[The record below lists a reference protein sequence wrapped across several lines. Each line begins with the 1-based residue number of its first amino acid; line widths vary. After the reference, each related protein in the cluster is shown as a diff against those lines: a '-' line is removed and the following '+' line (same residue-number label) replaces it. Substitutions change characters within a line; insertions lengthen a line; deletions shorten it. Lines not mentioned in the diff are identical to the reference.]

1 MDPVTPLVV
10 SLSDV
15 AACREELVGGKAAK
29 LSRLAGSGCRVPAGF
44 CLTVAAYETFLREHE
59 IEEAI
64 RMELGRKDLD
74 GMRWEEIWD
83 AALRIRSMFLA
94 HPLPWR
100 LQEALRGAVASL
112 GATDSLAVRSSAL
125 GEDSGD
131 MSFAG
136 IHESSTD
143 VRTES
148 DVETAVRR
156 VWASLWSD
164 AALLYRRELRLDPAV
179 SRMAVL
185 VQRMVHADR
194 SGVAFGID
202 PRGGNDNLAIV
213 EAVPG
218 PCRLLVDGAAD
229 PDRWEI
235 RRDTGEVVAWRSGDR
250 DDAPVGRKSRPLLD
264 GEELNAVL
272 DAIRKIEDLF
282 RWAPDVEW
290 TGRSEFLT
298 ILQARPVTTGK
309 PDADS
314 ERRRSLSL
322 RPGDARL
329 RELRARVADE
339 LIPQLE
345 AEGEK
350 LGAEPLEEYGDAR
363 LADALEHRA
372 GVLVKW
378 KKIYWDV
385 FIPFAHGVRR
395 LATYYNDFVQP
406 SDPYEFVGL
415 LQKQPLMAAERN
427 DAIERLAARVAG
439 NEPLRRGLEAA
450 ADRIG
455 RGSCRSSLR
464 HELADVPG
472 GEGFLSEFEELSRRF
487 LDIAYEGCRLGEAP
501 EPVLRNIVELS
512 RDDRESGPSSVR
524 RTSAQVLEKRLLS
537 AVGDERRDEAL
548 EMVAIGR
555 VSWKL
560 RDDDNLLVSR
570 IESQLLRA
578 FELALRRLRDADRVV
593 GDPSPGID
601 VVPAV
606 VRALRD
612 PTGNPVESASRDETE
627 EAGSPLAAL
636 REKPRQLIGQ
646 PASPGLASGV
656 VRVFRGRADLGKFR
670 NGEVLV
676 CDAIQ
681 PTMTHL
687 AMLAAAVVERRGG
700 MLIHGAIIAREL
712 GIPCVNGVCDAAQ
725 QLRDGDLVT
734 VDGHLGIVTV
744 GPPELDLELRSPRG
758 TGGTLD
764 AGGAIKT

>member
-1 MDPVTPLVV
+1 VTPLVV
-10 SLSDV
+10 ALSEV

-44 CLTVAAYETFLREHE
+44 CLTVAAYETFVQEHD

-83 AALRIRSMFLA
+83 AALRIRSLFLA
-94 HPLPWR
+94 RPLPWR
-100 LQEALRGAVASL
+100 LQEALREAVASL

-148 DVETAVRR
+148 DVETAVRL

-194 SGVAFGID
+194 SGVAFGVD
-202 PRGGNDNLAIV
+202 PRGANENLAIV

-235 RRDTGEVVAWRSGDR
+235 RRDTGEVVAWRPGER
-250 DDAPVGRKSRPLLD
+250 DDDPAVRKPRPLLER
-264 GEELNAVL
+264 EELNAVL

-290 TGRSEFLT
+290 TGRSESLT
-298 ILQARPVTTGK
+298 ILQARPITTGK

-339 LIPQLE
+339 LIPRLE
-345 AEGEK
+345 AEGKK
-350 LGAEPLEEYGDAR
+350 LSEESLEEYDDAR
-363 LADALEHRA
+363 LADALEHRG

-427 DAIERLAARVAG
+427 DAIEQLAARVAG

-455 RGSCRSSLR
+455 RESSRSALR

-472 GEGFLSEFEELSRRF
+472 GEGFLLEFEELSRRF
-487 LDIAYEGCRLGEAP
+487 LDIAYEGRRLGEAP
-501 EPVLRNIVELS
+501 EPVLRNILELS
-512 RDDRESGPSSVR
+512 RDGRATGPSNVR
-524 RTSAQVLEKRLLS
+524 RTSAELLEKRLLS
-537 AVGDERRDEAL
+537 AVGDERREQAL

-601 VVPAV
+601 RVPAV

-612 PTGNPVESASRDETE
+612 PTGNPVEIASRAKIAG
-627 EAGSPLAAL
+627 AGSPLVASG
-636 REKPRQLIGQ
+636 EKPRQLIGQ

-656 VRVFRGRADLGKFR
+656 VRVLRGRADLGKFR

-712 GIPCVNGVCDAAQ
+712 GIPCVNGVRDAAQ

-758 TGGTLD
+758 TRGTPD
-764 AGGAIKT
+764 ESGTIES